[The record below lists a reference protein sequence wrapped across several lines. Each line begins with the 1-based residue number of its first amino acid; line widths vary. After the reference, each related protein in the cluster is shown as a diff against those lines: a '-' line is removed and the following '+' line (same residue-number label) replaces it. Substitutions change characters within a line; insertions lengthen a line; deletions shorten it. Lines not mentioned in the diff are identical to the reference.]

1 MEKLI
6 PTQMLSVARCI
17 SILEKE
23 GLSHSTEEVLLIR
36 DFLYM
41 LAEYEFAA
49 YLNEKRRDLE
59 FNNNVEQQ
67 LNEAA

>member
-1 MEKLI
+1 MEKLKQM
-6 PTQMLSVARCI
+6 QMLSVARCKA
-17 SILEKE
+17 ILEKE

-59 FNNNVEQQ
+59 FDNKDEQQ

>member
-1 MEKLI
+1 MDKLKQ
-6 PTQMLSVARCI
+6 TQMLSLAKCKA
-17 SILEKE
+17 ILEKE
-23 GLSHSTEEVLLIR
+23 GSSHSTEEVLLIR

-59 FNNNVEQQ
+59 FENNAKQP